1 MKSKSTFWTYLVV
14 ACGAAGLVSGLFV
27 LRLVTSAPPKDPLT
41 LETQALTSC
50 IKDTVDFMKPEKVDF
65 EFYENVWRLCG
76 NQSYNNLVFVDFAIR
91 REKFVQQEFDERV
104 NLWMVVAI
112 TISGVVLAGVQLFMS
127 YKLAS
132 AGRGDLAKDSLL
144 VAEQGKIS
152 LQSSVTGV
160 VILVL
165 SLVFFIVYVKWIYS
179 VEEFKLERPNSLEQA
194 PVAPQRLPG
203 RRLLD
208 GGIGS
213 PSVSLPESPLTPA
226 APGNAQ

>member
-1 MKSKSTFWTYLVV
+1 MLA
-14 ACGAAGLVSGLFV
+14 ACGAAGLVSGLLV
-27 LRLVTSAPPKDPLT
+27 LRLSTSVPPKDPLAV
-41 LETQALTSC
+41 ETQALTSC
-50 IKDTVDFMKPEKVDF
+50 IKGTVDFMKPEKVDF
-65 EFYENVWRLCG
+65 ELYEEVWRLCG

-112 TISGVVLAGVQLFMS
+112 TISGVVLAGIQLFMS
-127 YKLAS
+127 YKLAR

-179 VEEFKLERPNSLEQA
+179 VEEFKLERPNSLEQ
-194 PVAPQRLPG
+194 VHVSPQGLRG
-203 RRLLD
+203 RKLLD
-208 GGIGS
+208 GGIGPS
-213 PSVSLPESPLTPA
+213 SVSLPERTLTSA
-226 APGNAQ
+226 APANAQ